1 MNIQGLFPLGWTGL
15 IFFQSKGLWRFFSS
29 TRFKSI
35 NSSHSTFFLVQLSQ
49 PYVTTRKT
57 IALIRQTFVGKV
69 MPLLFNMLSR
79 FVISFLP
86 RSKGLLISWL
96 QPPSAVILK
105 PKKIRSV
112 TVFTVYP
119 PICLEVMVLN
129 AMIFVFWMSSFKPAF
144 SLSSRTVIKRLFSSF
159 LLSAIRVMPSA
170 YLRLLVFLL
179 TVLIPVWASS
189 SLTLFKMYSAYKLN
203 KQGGNIQPWSTSF
216 PIWNQ
221 LLHVQF

>member
-1 MNIQGLFPLGWTGL
+1 MF
-15 IFFQSKGLWRFFSS
+15 
-29 TRFKSI
+29 
-35 NSSHSTFFLVQLSQ
+35 QLSH
-49 PYVTTRKT
+49 PYMTTGKT
-57 IALIRQTFVGKV
+57 IALTRQTFVGKV

-79 FVISFLP
+79 FVISLLP

-105 PKKIRSV
+105 PKKIKSV

-119 PICLEVMVLN
+119 SICLEVMVLN

-144 SLSSRTVIKRLFSSF
+144 SLSSRTFIKRLFSSF

-170 YLRLLVFLL
+170 YLRLLIFLL

-189 SLTLFKMYSAYKLN
+189 SLAFFKMYSAYKLN

>member
-57 IALIRQTFVGKV
+57 IALTRQTFVGKV

-144 SLSSRTVIKRLFSSF
+144 SLSSRTFIKRLFSSF

-189 SLTLFKMYSAYKLN
+189 SLTFFKMYSAYKLN

>member
-1 MNIQGLFPLGWTGL
+1 MNIQGLFLLGWTGL
-15 IFFQSKGLWRFFSS
+15 IFFQSKGLWRVFSS

-57 IALIRQTFVGKV
+57 IALTRQTFVGKV

-144 SLSSRTVIKRLFSSF
+144 SLSSRTFIKRLFSSF